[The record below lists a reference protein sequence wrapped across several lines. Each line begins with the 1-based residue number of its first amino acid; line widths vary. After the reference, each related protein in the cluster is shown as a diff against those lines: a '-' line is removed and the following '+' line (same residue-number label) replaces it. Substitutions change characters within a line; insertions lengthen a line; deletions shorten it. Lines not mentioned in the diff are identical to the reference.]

1 MTQENNSHHEAFLS
15 EEQQAHL
22 AILERVSRVMRKVFV
37 IPENA
42 VITRSTSALDVEG
55 WDSLSHSLFIL
66 AVEDEFGVDLP
77 LDKTYEMQ
85 NIGELVDLIATR

>member
-1 MTQENNSHHEAFLS
+1 MPDNAAQVLDRIAS
-15 EEQQAHL
+15 
-22 AILERVSRVMRKVFV
+22 VMRGVFSV
-37 IPENA
+37 PA
-42 VITRSTSALDVEG
+42 GYRVTRETSAVDVEG

-85 NIGELVDLIATR
+85 NIGELVDLIATRQP

>member
-1 MTQENNSHHEAFLS
+1 MDPSCTEA
-15 EEQQAHL
+15 
-22 AILERVSRVMRKVFV
+22 RVSDKRAEVLSRIGAVMQNVFMV
-37 IPENA
+37 PQGYT
-42 VITRSTSALDVEG
+42 VTPDTSAVDVGG

-85 NIGELVDLIATR
+85 NIGDLVDLISETLA

>member
-1 MTQENNSHHEAFLS
+1 MSDKRAEVLNRISA
-15 EEQQAHL
+15 
-22 AILERVSRVMRKVFV
+22 VMQTVFTV
-37 IPENA
+37 PQGYT
-42 VITRSTSALDVEG
+42 VTRETSAVDVGG

-85 NIGELVDLIATR
+85 NIGDLVDLISETPA